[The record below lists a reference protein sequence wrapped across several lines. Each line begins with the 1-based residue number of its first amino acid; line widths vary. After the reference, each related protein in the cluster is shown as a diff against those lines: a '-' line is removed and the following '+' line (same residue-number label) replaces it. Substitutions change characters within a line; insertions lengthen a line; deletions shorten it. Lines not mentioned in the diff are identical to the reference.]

1 MKRASY
7 SNKNRIID
15 ILSKSFDTNQS
26 VNYIVKQDD
35 KRQER
40 IRYLMDYSFEV
51 CYLFGEVYLSDDN
64 KACALILYPDKKKTA
79 LESVILDAKLIF
91 NCIGI
96 ADIGK
101 AMDREAK
108 IKKLKPKE
116 RMYYLWFIGVDPKYQ
131 GSGIGTDL
139 MQSLIEDS
147 EKQQRPIFLET
158 STLRNLPWYKKFG
171 FETYNELVLTYKL
184 YFLKRKLAKH
194 KI

>member
-1 MKRASY
+1 MKRAAY
-7 SNKNRIID
+7 SDKNRIVE

-35 KRQER
+35 KRHER
-40 IRYLMDYSFEV
+40 IRSLMDYSFQV
-51 CYLFGEVYLSDDN
+51 CYLFGEVYLSEDD
-64 KACALILYPDKKKTA
+64 KACALVLYPDKKSTTLK
-79 LESVILDAKLIF
+79 SILLDVELMFK
-91 NCIGI
+91 CIGI
-96 ADIGK
+96 TNISI
-101 AMDREAK
+101 AMDRESK
-108 IKKLKPKE
+108 INKLKPKE
-116 RMYYLWFIGVDPKYQ
+116 RMYYLWFIGVDPKFQ

-171 FETYNELVLTYKL
+171 FETYNELVLSYKL